1 MRGLAGRL
9 LPLLFSL
16 VLSLVA
22 LNQGAAQDATPADMS
37 PNPEE
42 CTLEARGIEELQAIY
57 GEPAPEGAGEAT
69 SAVQATPADLVLPTG
84 SPADEATTNAIMAAI
99 RVNVACYNAGD
110 YLASFSGVTDDF
122 LVTQVGT
129 SLFDQDF
136 VAAMEASPVPLAEEQ
151 QTELLSVR
159 EIVVLDDG
167 RAAALVDYRGHYPTD
182 TEGINGV
189 ETDLW
194 IFANV
199 EGAWL
204 LDEVVENLEGTEH
217 GPDDLATPAP

>member
-1 MRGLAGRL
+1 MRGLAVRL
-9 LPLLFSL
+9 LPLLFAL

-37 PNPEE
+37 PDPEE

-69 SAVQATPADLVLPTG
+69 SAVEATPAAFVLPEG
-84 SPADEATTNAIMAAI
+84 SPADDATTEAIVAAI
-99 RVNVACYNAGD
+99 RLNVACYNAGD
-110 YLASFSGVTDDF
+110 YLASFSGVTDEF

-129 SLFDQDF
+129 SLFDEDF

-159 EIVVLDDG
+159 TVVVLEDG
-167 RAAALVDYRGHYPTD
+167 RAAALVDYSGHFPTES
-182 TEGINGV
+182 EGINGV

-194 IFANV
+194 IFENV
-199 EGAWL
+199 EGVWL
-204 LDEVVENLEGTEH
+204 LDEVVANIEGTH
-217 GPDDLATPAP
+217 GPEDMATPEA